1 VNNEIRYETKRI
13 DHLGIVAGICK
24 EIQLIEKIDKYL
36 GPSER
41 KVSCGQAVQAMV
53 LNALGF
59 SSRALYL
66 TPNYLHNKPVDVL
79 IGEGLVAE
87 DFNDDSLG
95 RSLDDLYEKGV
106 TEVFAWIATPA
117 LQHYGIKVK
126 FTHLD
131 TSSFHLHGE
140 YEVEETEAI
149 EITHGYSRDHRPDL
163 KQAVLSLITAQQS
176 ALPVWLEVLSGNSSD
191 KKSFS
196 GSVKAYCEQFAGGE
210 TPYFVMDSAG
220 YSEENLKEFGK
231 THWLIRVP
239 ETLKEAKICIETI
252 DRTEMVELKP
262 GYWGKE
268 IVSEYGGIVQ
278 RWLVVYSQAAY
289 EREMHGLEKRL
300 AKETERVQQ
309 AWRKLC
315 RTEFSCEADARTA
328 QAAFDKQWRY
338 HQAVAKI
345 EPVSRYSRAGRPG
358 AQDQP
363 EIVAYQLVGEI
374 EIEPHKREQAESKL
388 GKFIIATN
396 QLDTQHVSSQDM
408 LAHYTSQGV
417 SVERGF
423 RFLKDPIFFAH
434 SLFLKKPERIMALM
448 MIMGL
453 ALLIYALAEQQL
465 RQRLLSANETIPNQ
479 KKKPTQTPT
488 MRWVFQLFEGI
499 DLLLVWQ
506 GEQLLSRQVTNLRP
520 EHLTV
525 IHLLGPDVEYCYL
538 DPD

>member
-1 VNNEIRYETKRI
+1 
-13 DHLGIVAGICK
+13 
-24 EIQLIEKIDKYL
+24 
-36 GPSER
+36 
-41 KVSCGQAVQAMV
+41 MV

-66 TPNYLHNKPVDVL
+66 TPDYLHNKPVDVL
-79 IGEGLVAE
+79 IAEGLVAE

-106 TEVFAWIATPA
+106 TEVFARVATPA
-117 LQHYGIKVK
+117 LQHYGIKVG
-126 FTHLD
+126 FAHLD

-149 EITHGYSRDHRPDL
+149 EIVQGYSRDHRPDL
-163 KQAVLSLITAQQS
+163 KQVVLSLITAQQS
-176 ALPVWLEVLSGNSSD
+176 ALPIWLEVLSGNSSD

-196 GSVKAYCEQFAGGE
+196 RSVTAYCEQFAEGDA
-210 TPYFVMDSAG
+210 PYFVMDSAG
-220 YSEENLKEFGK
+220 YSEDSLKKFGE
-231 THWLIRVP
+231 TYWLIRVP
-239 ETLKEAKICIETI
+239 ETLKQAKTCIQTI
-252 DRTEMVELKP
+252 DRTAMVELKP

-268 IVSEYGGIVQ
+268 ITSEYAGIAQ
-278 RWLVVYSQAAY
+278 RWLVVYSQAAH
-289 EREMHGLEKRL
+289 ERETHGLEKRL
-300 AKETERVQQ
+300 AKELEKAQRV
-309 AWRKLC
+309 WRKLC
-315 RTEFSCEADARTA
+315 RTEFNCETDARTA

-338 HQAVAKI
+338 HQAVAEIK
-345 EPVSRYSRAGRPG
+345 PVSRYSRPGRPG
-358 AQDQP
+358 AKDHP
-363 EIVAYQLVGEI
+363 EIVGYQLVGEI
-374 EIEPHKREQAESKL
+374 EVDPYKREQAHRKL

-396 QLDTQHVSSQDM
+396 QLDMQRISSQEM
-408 LAHYTSQGV
+408 LSHYTSQGV

-434 SLFLKKPERIMALM
+434 SLFLKKPGRIMALM
-448 MIMGL
+448 MVMGL

-465 RQRLLSANETIPNQ
+465 RQRLCSENETIPNQ
-479 KKKPTQTPT
+479 LKKPTQNPT

-506 GEQLLSRQVTNLRP
+506 GEKLLSRQVINLRP

-525 IHLLGPDVEYCYL
+525 IRLLGPSVEYCYL